1 MKALMSKRAVELLA
15 DPSAKGQL
23 RAFMM
28 NKQSK
33 AEAKPDVSP
42 SKFIVARKN
51 GKTYTVQI
59 VPKAGSLPEQ
69 A

>member
-23 RAFMM
+23 RLFMM

-33 AEAKPDVSP
+33 AEAKPAVST
-42 SKFIVARKN
+42 SAFIVTRNN
-51 GKTYTVQI
+51 GKTYKVQI